1 MRFRDPSQLP
11 LPGLLAAGLLLFL
24 ALSAGGPRS
33 SGGVRAADGPRP
45 GGGALPAAA
54 RVDGPAV
61 QEACDADEHR
71 QFDFWRGS
79 WDVYA
84 DGELAGGNEIR
95 PVAGGCALE
104 ESWSGAGGS
113 RGTSLNYYDPDD
125 GRWHQL
131 WVGSGGLVL
140 RLTGGLEDGSMVL
153 EGERTAEGR
162 RIRDRITWSPLGDG
176 EVRQLWEVSPD
187 GGESWSPTFD
197 GRYRR
202 R

>member
-1 MRFRDPSQLP
+1 MHDAGPHTLRRHVVLAVLLLP
-11 LPGLLAAGLLLFL
+11 FLAAP
-24 ALSAGGPRS
+24 AG
-33 SGGVRAADGPRP
+33 ARP
-45 GGGALPAAA
+45 GAAGAGVPDLVPVAAA
-54 RVDGPAV
+54 CSG
-61 QEACDADEHR
+61 EEHR

-84 DGELAGGNEIR
+84 DGDLVGRNEIR
-95 PVAGGCALE
+95 RVAGGCGLE
-104 ESWSGAGGS
+104 ESWSGTGDS
-113 RGTSLNYYDPDD
+113 RGTSLNYYDPTD

-153 EGERTAEGR
+153 SGERTAEGETL
-162 RIRDRITWSPLGDG
+162 RDRITWTPAPDG
-176 EVRQLWEVSPD
+176 GVRQLWEVSRD
-187 GGESWSPTFD
+187 GGQSWSVAFD